1 MQKEVFDKNTFYKKG
16 AEAELVLEKIVLG
29 KDKKVVLSK
38 KRIQK
43 NYRNQ
48 KLDLKI
54 RTTRTRCEAK
64 ILKEVS
70 SIVNVPKIIKVN
82 EKQAEIIMEFIPGK
96 RLKEVIEK
104 NPSLCL
110 EAGKQIK
117 KLHNLGII
125 HGDLTTSNI
134 IFVDSKEK
142 KVKSDK
148 DLLERVEKK
157 GSLFFIDFGL
167 GFYSK
172 KEEDR
177 ATDLVVFKKTFNATH
192 SKIKNGWALVLKG
205 YFPSKELVERM
216 QAIEKR
222 ARYH

>member
-1 MQKEVFDKNTFYKKG
+1 MKEESFDKNEFLKKG
-16 AEAELVLEKIVLG
+16 AEAQLVLEQAQDG
-29 KDKKVVLSK
+29 FVLSK
-38 KRIQK
+38 KRIMK
-43 NYRNQ
+43 NYRNP

-54 RTTRTRCEAK
+54 RTTRTRSEAK
-64 ILKEVS
+64 ILKELWNS
-70 SIVNVPKIIKVN
+70 MNVPKLIKVD
-82 EKQAEIIMEFIPGK
+82 EKKAEILMEFIQGK

-104 NPSLCL
+104 NPALCTQ
-110 EAGKQIK
+110 AGKQIK

-134 IFVDSKEK
+134 IFVDPKDKEIK
-142 KVKSDK
+142 KNK
-148 DLLERVEKK
+148 DLLERIKKK

-192 SKIKNGWALVLKG
+192 SKIKNGWTLVLKG
-205 YFPSKELVERM
+205 YAPSKELTERM
-216 QAIEKR
+216 SAIEKR